1 MNSIQRIKIFVA
13 TFAVVIVGFSGVM
26 PVLAN
31 AAQDTTG
38 GSSDSTTTTTTDT
51 AQQDV
56 CQALNAGTDCKQNP
70 HGSVSV
76 NSLITTIVNIFSFVV
91 GTTAV
96 IMVIVGGFRYVTS
109 GGDSGKLASARG
121 TITYALVGLAI
132 VALAQG
138 MVRFVL
144 KNV

>member
-1 MNSIQRIKIFVA
+1 MNSIQRIKVFAA
-13 TFAVVIVGFSGVM
+13 TFAVVILGLSGTM
-26 PVLAN
+26 PVLAS
-31 AAQDTTG
+31 AAPGTTG
-38 GSSDSTTTTTTDT
+38 SSSDSATTADT

-56 CQALNAGTDCKQNP
+56 CQALDAGTDCKQNP
-70 HGSVSV
+70 HGNVSV

-96 IMVIVGGFRYVTS
+96 IMIIVGGFRYVTS
-109 GGDSGKLASARG
+109 GGDSGKLGSAKG
-121 TITYALVGLAI
+121 TITYALVGIAI